1 MRTKQTDSKLTKRI
15 LTILIACAVI
25 GLILSFILFLTDPAK
40 TQATSTLQFSFKDA
54 ADGLAPN
61 GIRFG
66 VGNITDD
73 AVLTAALTEVGMEK
87 KYSTE
92 QIRSSLTV
100 TGIYPEDLIK
110 QMTSYDSLLD
120 FTTSRESNITDYSPT
135 QFSISLSNDF
145 DPFIPEKDLT
155 ALLNSILRTYKSC
168 FIAKYSIGLDVT
180 GYEQLFGQS
189 EYDYLQQL
197 EVEQLEMNQIARYA
211 EELYEMDPTFI
222 WEGQNFNDISVRM
235 MNLVNNDIVR
245 MNASL
250 TMNALTKEPERL
262 IMQYECEIRDLENE
276 LEKKNAEMASLDKIL
291 DAYQKNEIIYLST
304 AGSLTKIEE
313 NSSET
318 YDKLVQKRK
327 EVADRIT
334 SIKSDI
340 ESYQLK
346 MTDLTGTANNSSVED
361 NAPVEDTT
369 VATTTSVTEDKA
381 EQIQTLEA
389 NIAELQNE
397 KSTVIRDFAALQ
409 KAYSDFQLND
419 STVSTTRVKYS
430 TRQLL
435 SGAFIVKCIK
445 TAGPIF
451 VIGLLICLILKIC
464 KEKKAA

>member
-1 MRTKQTDSKLTKRI
+1 MRTKQADSKLTKQVF
-15 LTILIACAVI
+15 TILITCVVI
-25 GLILSFILFLTDPAK
+25 GLILSVILFLTEPAK
-40 TQATSTLQFSFKDA
+40 THATSTLQFSFKDV

-61 GIRFG
+61 GTRFG

-73 AVLTAALTEVGMEK
+73 DVLTTALTEAGMEK
-87 KYSTE
+87 KYSAE

-100 TGIYPEDLIK
+100 TGIYPENLIK

-120 FTTSRESNITDYSPT
+120 FTTSRESNITEYSPT
-135 QFSISLSNDF
+135 QFSVSLNDDF
-145 DPFIPEKDLT
+145 DPSVSEKDLT
-155 ALLNSILRTYKSC
+155 ALLESILRTYRTR
-168 FIAKYSIGLDVT
+168 FIADYSIGLDAT
-180 GYEQLFGQS
+180 GYEQLFGHS

-211 EELYEMDPTFI
+211 EELYKTNPTFT

-276 LEKKNAEMASLDKIL
+276 LEKKTAEMGSLDKIL

-340 ESYQLK
+340 ENYQLK
-346 MTDLTGTANNSSVED
+346 MTDLTGAKNNAFAED
-361 NAPVEDTT
+361 NAPVENTT
-369 VATTTSVTEDKA
+369 VAATTSVPEDKA

-389 NIAELQNE
+389 NIVELQNE
-397 KSTVIRDFAALQ
+397 KETVIRNFVALQ
-409 KAYSDFQLND
+409 KAYNDSQLND

-451 VIGLLICLILKIC
+451 VTGLLICLILKIR